1 MSRLGTIAMTPME
14 DLEYEPIRDILA
26 GRKRQTLRPRR
37 LTGKREITVRTQ
49 RTGIIIEFT
58 RSHPRKR
65 SDYLTDEFGRRDG
78 LRDAAAIETITRR
91 FYGEPPALMWE
102 NEFEV
107 ISAPAGEIARANAQG
122 QMELSP
128 CAPAD
133 DAGATG
139 DVRRGRAAAP
149 GGDADGGGDG
159 MGGSGDPPLHGT
171 TADGRGCG
179 WGSIEAT
186 GGTAHRMTVRSGRV
200 ASGPVLLGR
209 AQCGAFGAQEIVIA
223 TYARRLEVLE
233 EETGARACERC
244 ARMMEKGQVP

>member
-14 DLEYEPIRDILA
+14 DLEYDPIRDILA

-37 LTGKREITVRTQ
+37 LTGKREITVRSQ
-49 RTGIIIEFT
+49 RTGIIIEFI
-58 RSHPRKR
+58 RAHPRKR
-65 SDYLTDEFGRRDG
+65 SDYLTDEFARRDG

-107 ISAPAGEIARANAQG
+107 IEAPAGAIARANAQG
-122 QMELSP
+122 TMEL
-128 CAPAD
+128 
-133 DAGATG
+133 DA
-139 DVRRGRAAAP
+139 

-179 WGSIEAT
+179 WGSIEAI
-186 GGTAHRMTVRSGRV
+186 GGTAHRMIVRSGRL

-233 EETGARACERC
+233 QETGATACESC
-244 ARMMEKGQVP
+244 ARMTGEGGTA

>member
-14 DLEYEPIRDILA
+14 DLEYDPIRDILA

-37 LTGKREITVRTQ
+37 LTGKREITVRSQ
-49 RTGIIIEFT
+49 RTGIIIEFI
-58 RSHPRKR
+58 RAHPRKR
-65 SDYLTDEFGRRDG
+65 SDYLTDEFARRDG

-107 ISAPAGEIARANAQG
+107 IEAPAGAIARANAQG
-122 QMELSP
+122 TMEL
-128 CAPAD
+128 
-133 DAGATG
+133 DA
-139 DVRRGRAAAP
+139 

-159 MGGSGDPPLHGT
+159 DGGDDGIDRQDACPTVRPDGDGN
-171 TADGRGCG
+171 GCG
-179 WGSIEAT
+179 WGSIEAI